1 MDAMNICAGW
11 MMWVR
16 RGSAYSR
23 PQQRGP
29 HTDYFFRTAGWMKK
43 GGGAGKLRTLASAE
57 SFRLFSRGGKMARKF
72 FFAMSILLI
81 GVLGLASCGTAGPK
95 EVYYLNFKPE
105 VSDIYSKIAA
115 AYVKETGV
123 TLKVV
128 TAASG
133 TYEQTLKSE
142 IAKSDPPV
150 LFQINGPVGYA
161 SWKDYCADLSDTE
174 LYKHLSDKSMA
185 VVDGKGVYGLPYVVE
200 GYGIIYNNAIMTK
213 YFATAGAKA
222 ASMAE
227 VNNFATLKAVVE
239 DMTAKKAELG
249 IEGVFS
255 STSLKPGED
264 WRWQTHLADVAV
276 FYEFNFNHVDIKNPA
291 ATMETRFMF
300 SDNFKNIFDL
310 YLNNSTTDPKLLG
323 SKSVDDS
330 MAEFALGKSAMVQNG
345 NWAWGQISGVTG
357 NTVKAEDVKFLPIY
371 TGVSGE
377 EKQSINVGTENFFAI
392 NAKASADKQKL
403 AADFIWW
410 LYSSPTGKAF
420 VTNDLKFIAPFDTF
434 AENEKPTDPLAKE
447 VIRYMS
453 TPGLINVAWYFV
465 VFPNQTFKNNFGAA
479 LLQYAQGTMSWADVR
494 QLFID
499 QWKIEKA
506 KAV

>member
-1 MDAMNICAGW
+1 M
-11 MMWVR
+11 V
-16 RGSAYSR
+16 
-23 PQQRGP
+23 
-29 HTDYFFRTAGWMKK
+29 KK
-43 GGGAGKLRTLASAE
+43 LFTCVSIVLIAAFVLAA
-57 SFRLFSRGGKMARKF
+57 
-72 FFAMSILLI
+72 
-81 GVLGLASCGTAGPK
+81 CGTPSASGTEAAPAASSGG

-105 VSDIYSKIAA
+105 VAELYQTIADEYKA
-115 AYVKETGV
+115 ETVV

-142 IAKSDPPV
+142 IAKADAPV

-161 SWKDYCADLSDTE
+161 AWKDYCADLSNTE

-185 VVDGKGVYGLPYVVE
+185 VTDAGGVYGIPYVVE
-200 GYGIIYNNAIMTK
+200 GYGIIYNNAIMNN
-213 YFATAGAKA
+213 YFALPGAKA
-222 ASMAE
+222 KSMDE
-227 VNNFATLKAVVE
+227 VNNFAMLKEVVE
-239 DMTAKKAELG
+239 DMTAKKDQLG
-249 IEGVFS
+249 IKGVFS

-264 WRWQTHLADVAV
+264 WRWQTHLADVPV
-276 FYEFNFNHVDIKNPA
+276 FYEFRDNNIDIKDPA
-291 ATMETRFMF
+291 ATMTIKFQY

-330 MAEFALGKSAMVQNG
+330 MAEFALGQSAMVQNG
-345 NWAWGQISGVTG
+345 NWAWGQISGVQG
-357 NTVKAEDVKFLPIY
+357 NVVKAEDVKFLPIY
-371 TGVSGE
+371 TGMPGE

-392 NAKASADKQKL
+392 NKQASPEKQKL

-410 LYSSPTGKAF
+410 LYSSPKGKAF

-447 VIRYMS
+447 VIRYLS
-453 TPGLINVAWYFV
+453 NTDLYNVAWNFT
-465 VFPNQTFKNNFGAA
+465 VFPNQTFKDNFGAA
-479 LLQYAQGTMSWADVR
+479 LLQYAQGTMQWADVK

-499 QWKIEKA
+499 QWKIEKS
-506 KAV
+506 KSQ